1 MLVKVALPLI
11 LAFIMFSLGVGLRV
25 SDFTRVI
32 KFPKAF
38 GTGLFNQLILL
49 PLIAFGIV
57 TAFKISPELAVSIMI
72 LAFCPGGVT
81 SNVLTR
87 LANGN
92 TPLSISL
99 TAVTSLL
106 SIITVPILVAVSM
119 KHFMGEHEAQIN
131 VTSLG
136 IKMFLLTGVPVG
148 LGMFLKARAPGVV
161 EKISRTVSRIAI
173 VLFVL
178 IIIAALAA
186 NRVVVFGNL
195 AALGPALILLNIGM
209 LGLGLASSRLLNLE
223 TKDATTI
230 SLESGVQNGTL
241 GIAVGAMIAANSS
254 DSLPPTT
261 IASAVYGITMYV
273 VSLPFVLWRRMAVKE

>member
-106 SIITVPILVAVSM
+106 SIITVPILVAVSV
-119 KHFMGEHEAQIN
+119 KHFMGEYEAQIN

-161 EKISRTVSRIAI
+161 EKISRMVSRIAI

>member
-11 LAFIMFSLGVGLRV
+11 LAIIMFSLGLGLRGA
-25 SDFTRVI
+25 DFTRVI
-32 KFPKAF
+32 KFPMAF
-38 GTGLFNQLILL
+38 GAGLFNQLILL
-49 PLIAFGIV
+49 PIIAFAIV
-57 TAFKISPELAVSIMI
+57 MAFQIPAELAVSVMI
-72 LAFCPGGVT
+72 LSFCPGGVT

-106 SIITVPILVAVSM
+106 SIVTVPLLVALSV
-119 KHFMGEHEAQIN
+119 KHFMGVEGPEVN
-131 VTSLG
+131 VTALG
-136 IKMFLLTGVPVG
+136 IKMFLLTAVPVG
-148 LGMFLKARAPGVV
+148 LGMLLTAKAPDVV
-161 EKISRTVSRIAI
+161 EKISKTISRIAL

-186 NRVVVFGNL
+186 NRAVFFSNL
-195 AALGPALILLNIGM
+195 PVLGPALILLNLVM
-209 LGLGLASSRLLNLE
+209 LGLGLGSSKLLKLD

-241 GIAVGAMIAANSS
+241 GIAVGAMIAAGASE
-254 DSLPPTT
+254 SLPPTT
-261 IASAVYGITMYV
+261 IASAVYGITMYF
-273 VSLPFVLWRRMAVKE
+273 VSLPFVFRRKKAGN